1 MHCVMLVFCPCS
13 KNGAKDWK
21 RSEVWN
27 CLVISPI
34 FFSTSLGRS
43 ALVLCAGG
51 GRYPQD
57 DEAGGGRRRGG
68 GAFIEFAKGLFS
80 MTTRCPPPM

>member
-27 CLVISPI
+27 CLVISEI
-34 FFSTSLGRS
+34 FLLTSLGRS
-43 ALVLCAGG
+43 VLVLCAGG
-51 GRYPQD
+51 GRAQD
-57 DEAGGGRRRGG
+57 GGAGRGRRRGG
-68 GAFIEFAKGLFS
+68 GSFIESAKVFFS
-80 MTTRCPPPM
+80 MTTRCPLPT